1 MTFFLTC
8 DFQFK
13 KAPVKPIFYR
23 DFKNIN
29 YEELECAIFAVVWN
43 ILYTMP
49 SVDDQVLFLQN
60 NISNL
65 FNNHVPL
72 KRLIINKD
80 RLWLNANIKKSIF
93 LNYQEIKLTLRF
105 AKPKRITMKTNSNT

>member
-1 MTFFLTC
+1 MSNFLQHDLIFLTY

-13 KAPVKPIFYR
+13 KAPVKPIFCR

-29 YEELECAIFAVVWN
+29 YEELECAIFTVDWN
-43 ILYTMP
+43 ILYKMP
-49 SVDDQVLFLQN
+49 PVDDQVLFLQN
-60 NISNL
+60 NLSNL

-80 RLWLNANIKKSIF
+80 RPWFNANIKKSIEERDAAY
-93 LNYQEIKLTLRF
+93 NRWKRLTN
-105 AKPKRITMKTNSNT
+105 K